1 MISPPMS
8 LTPLD
13 RLQAS
18 LGRPNRDQVVTTR
31 PTMLTTLEAINLT
44 NAQEL
49 ADTLGRGAGNVI
61 SAQGKSKKSSGELI
75 DWLHDAR
82 DSFDGVL
89 INPGG
94 LTHTSVSLRDGI
106 AAAGLPTIEVHISNT
121 QARESFRHQSVTAA
135 VCIGSVIGFGKNSYA
150 LGLRALI
157 DYLNAA

>member
-1 MISPPMS
+1 MA
-8 LTPLD
+8 
-13 RLQAS
+13 AS
-18 LGRPNRDQVVTTR
+18 AKRILVLNGPNLNLLGTR
-31 PTMLTTLEAINLT
+31 EPDVYGATTLDDIEQALNDLAKDLGAT
-44 NAQEL
+44 VDCRQSNQE
-49 ADTLGRGAGNVI
+49 G
-61 SAQGKSKKSSGELI
+61 QLI

-82 DSFDGVL
+82 DSFDGVV

-106 AAAGLPTIEVHISNT
+106 AAAGLPTVEVHISNT

-157 DYLNAA
+157 DYLNAAG

>member
-1 MISPPMS
+1 MV
-8 LTPLD
+8 
-13 RLQAS
+13 AS
-18 LGRPNRDQVVTTR
+18 AKRILVLNGPNLNLLGTR
-31 PTMLTTLEAINLT
+31 EPDVYGATTLDDIEQALNDLAKDLGAT
-44 NAQEL
+44 VDCRQSNQE
-49 ADTLGRGAGNVI
+49 G
-61 SAQGKSKKSSGELI
+61 QLI

-82 DSFDGVL
+82 DSFDGVV

-106 AAAGLPTIEVHISNT
+106 AAAGLPTVEVHISNT

-157 DYLNAA
+157 DYLNAAG